1 MKFELAVVLLFTCC
15 ITIAKRIM
23 ETADHDTHGDAETK
37 RVIEETVNLN
47 SQSQ

>member
-1 MKFELAVVLLFTCC
+1 MKFELAVVLLFSCC

-23 ETADHDTHGDAETK
+23 ETVDHDKRDAETK
-37 RVIEETVNLN
+37 RVIEETVNLD